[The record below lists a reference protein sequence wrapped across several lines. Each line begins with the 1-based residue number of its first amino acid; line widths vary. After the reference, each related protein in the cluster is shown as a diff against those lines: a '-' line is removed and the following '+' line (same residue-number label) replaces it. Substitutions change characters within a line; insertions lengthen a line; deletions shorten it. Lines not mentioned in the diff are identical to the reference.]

1 MLMGLDVKGL
11 LYQEGEVRFLVETI
25 RLEKLEVVQVL
36 KWRKRRSLM
45 FLAVEEM
52 EIIVS
57 QAYLDLA
64 ALLEAKGLMERTK
77 TKRTFQGGLLR

>member
-1 MLMGLDVKGL
+1 MGLDVKGL